1 MLDHLPL
8 VGYLV
13 SDLCMRVT
21 NADREEMAAVGAL
34 ALVAAAGSYDPQR
47 GVPFGAFVRIRINGA
62 FADEMRSVD
71 WATRGTRRRIRETRQ
86 VRDSLAQAL
95 CREPSTDELAA
106 ALGVSR
112 SEVEATLQDASRRVS
127 PLDELT
133 AQMIADQSEGP
144 EDALF
149 ARERAETLR
158 HAVEALPERM
168 RRIVRDLYFGDK
180 TVKDLAA
187 ELGCTHSAVS
197 QQRSEAL
204 RLLRDAVEP
213 RVTGLPTVPGT
224 RHSRV
229 AADRYQRYMADFE
242 QAAARPVAAGL
253 EGGLR
258 DGQPRPAARTY
269 A

>member
-21 NADREEMAAVGAL
+21 NVDREEMAAVGSL
-34 ALVAAAGSYDPQR
+34 ALVAAAGSYEPER

-62 FADEMRSVD
+62 FADEMRSAD
-71 WATRGTRRRIRETRQ
+71 WATRGTRRKIRETKQ

-95 CREPSTDELAA
+95 SREPSTDELAS

-112 SEVEATLQDASRRVS
+112 NEVDATLQDASRRVT

-133 AQMIADQSEGP
+133 VQMLVDESEGP

-168 RRIVRDLYFGDK
+168 RRIVQDLYFGNK

-213 RVTGLPTVPGT
+213 RVTDIQALPGT

-242 QAAARPVAAGL
+242 QAVAKPVAAVL

-258 DGQPRPAARTY
+258 DGLAAARTY